1 MPVFIQTLPSSLT
14 SNFILII
21 IPKLC
26 HFQVQSPCF
35 KPGTSITWSN
45 AKHDYEITG
54 SEGGYQ
60 ACLGMASSAVNK
72 NNIDKPKEIINGE
85 IFAFSYFFDR
95 ASEAGLIDAENGG
108 KTKGMSFTGNSSEK
122 DREKLE

>member
-1 MPVFIQTLPSSLT
+1 MVFEL
-14 SNFILII
+14 
-21 IPKLC
+21 KLYI
-26 HFQVQSPCF
+26 QVQSPCF

-108 KTKGMSFTGNSSEK
+108 KTKGTSFIGNSPK
-122 DREKLE
+122 VDFQQ

>member
-1 MPVFIQTLPSSLT
+1 MCRIFIIAT
-14 SNFILII
+14 
-21 IPKLC
+21 KL

-108 KTKGMSFTGNSSEK
+108 KTKGMSFTGNSPEVNF
-122 DREKLE
+122 

>member
-1 MPVFIQTLPSSLT
+1 MVFEL
-14 SNFILII
+14 
-21 IPKLC
+21 KLYI
-26 HFQVQSPCF
+26 QVQSPCF

-108 KTKGMSFTGNSSEK
+108 KTKGMSFGGNSPK
-122 DREKLE
+122 VDFQQ